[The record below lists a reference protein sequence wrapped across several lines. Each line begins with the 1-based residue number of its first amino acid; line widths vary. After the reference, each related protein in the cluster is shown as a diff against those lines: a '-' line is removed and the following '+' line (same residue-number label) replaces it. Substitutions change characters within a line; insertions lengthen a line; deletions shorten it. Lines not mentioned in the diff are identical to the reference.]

1 MEQKI
6 LSNIYNSRKKLKQK
20 LLNYFLKNGKKQKC
34 ENILLKTIK
43 QIQKSNKQIY
53 TKIIKLSIL
62 NITPIFR
69 IIKLKQK
76 KKKKKKGIK
85 NIKEIPGFLSNNFF
99 RSSYALK
106 LMIIATKKRKVNF
119 KFYSQLKNEILLN
132 AKYNSNAI
140 NLKNEFQKQALQKK
154 KFFKYYRW

>member
-6 LSNIYNSRKKLKQK
+6 LNSTYNLKKKLKQK
-20 LLNYFLKNGKKQKC
+20 ILNYCLKNGKKQKC

-43 QIQKSNKQIY
+43 QIQKSNKQIH
-53 TKIIKLSIL
+53 TKIVRLSIS
-62 NITPIFR
+62 NVTPLFR

-76 KKKKKKGIK
+76 KKKKKKGTK

-106 LMIIATKKRKVNF
+106 LTILATKRKKKNLT
-119 KFYSQLKNEILLN
+119 FYNQLKNEILLN
-132 AKYNSNAI
+132 AKFNSNAI
-140 NLKNEFQKQALQKK
+140 DLKTEFQKQALQKK